1 MTTPQELLSALAR
14 AYSLTETRSGDDPE
28 YLDALE
34 EIRGIQGDLGWLV
47 LTVQPE
53 GLATRD
59 GLIPDPYGAFG
70 PFQAVLENAGI
81 RELRFQEAMEPE
93 ALKEFLRRL
102 SPLSALEGTLPSA
115 RFRGMEGDLGLSFR
129 GPQAALP
136 GMAGAVQDLFR
147 QSAPDV
153 LDTVAGGA
161 GVGVG
166 VGSVT
171 STSIETLSSSTRV
184 LPPDLVEEVGT
195 YLASD
200 DVDRRESG
208 KRLRAAAARFM
219 GSRNVAALTELIQLL
234 VESAGLDPVDQEAI
248 DLAAEFTT
256 PAAASHL
263 VARLGAAR
271 EEDERSRLAN
281 VISRSGREGALAL
294 ADALGESRDRSER
307 RAFSDA
313 MVRLGPVALEM
324 AQRMM
329 TDPRWFVVRNGVAV
343 LGELGGEDAVA
354 HLTATLANGDSRVR
368 KETILSLAKVGG
380 GDAEMLLLGMLDDGE
395 GEVRAA
401 ACRALGVLRSHR
413 AYRPLLQLLKDHDPE
428 VQAECLHTL
437 GQIGDPGAVPFIE
450 KKATGGL
457 FSRPPREVRI
467 AAFRALASIGT
478 ARALKILEKGV
489 KDRDSDV
496 QTVAKALTKE
506 S

>member
-34 EIRGIQGDLGWLV
+34 EIRGIQEDLGWMV

-59 GLIPDPYGAFG
+59 GLVPDPYGEFG

-93 ALKEFLRRL
+93 ALEEFLRRL

-115 RFRGMEGDLGLSFR
+115 RFRGMEGDVGLSFR

-153 LDTVAGGA
+153 QDTVAGGA
-161 GVGVG
+161 GVA
-166 VGSVT
+166 SVT
-171 STSIETLSSSTRV
+171 SASIETLSSSTRV
-184 LPPDLVEEVGT
+184 LPPDLVEEVDA
-195 YLASD
+195 YLAGD

-234 VESAGLDPVDQEAI
+234 AESAGSDPVDQEAI

-263 VARLGAAR
+263 VARLGASR

-313 MVRLGPVALEM
+313 MVRLGPLALEM

-450 KKATGGL
+450 KKAMGGL

-506 S
+506 G

>member
-1 MTTPQELLSALAR
+1 
-14 AYSLTETRSGDDPE
+14 
-28 YLDALE
+28 
-34 EIRGIQGDLGWLV
+34 
-47 LTVQPE
+47 
-53 GLATRD
+53 
-59 GLIPDPYGAFG
+59 
-70 PFQAVLENAGI
+70 
-81 RELRFQEAMEPE
+81 
-93 ALKEFLRRL
+93 
-102 SPLSALEGTLPSA
+102 
-115 RFRGMEGDLGLSFR
+115 
-129 GPQAALP
+129 
-136 GMAGAVQDLFR
+136 
-147 QSAPDV
+147 
-153 LDTVAGGA
+153 
-161 GVGVG
+161 
-166 VGSVT
+166 
-171 STSIETLSSSTRV
+171 
-184 LPPDLVEEVGT
+184 
-195 YLASD
+195 
-200 DVDRRESG
+200 
-208 KRLRAAAARFM
+208 
-219 GSRNVAALTELIQLL
+219 
-234 VESAGLDPVDQEAI
+234 
-248 DLAAEFTT
+248 
-256 PAAASHL
+256 
-263 VARLGAAR
+263 
-271 EEDERSRLAN
+271 
-281 VISRSGREGALAL
+281 
-294 ADALGESRDRSER
+294 
-307 RAFSDA
+307 
-313 MVRLGPVALEM
+313 MVRLGPLALEM

-428 VQAECLHTL
+428 VQAECLHAL

-506 S
+506 G